1 MKQKLAI
8 LGAGPIG
15 LEAALAAHS
24 RGYDVKIFE
33 RGEIADSVRQWG
45 HIRMFSPFE
54 MNGSVE
60 GIALLRGRGIDLPNG
75 EEQLTGAE
83 FADRYL
89 APLAAH
95 LGAPIHLRTEVVAIA
110 RDATQKNERIGDPE
124 RAQVPFRLLVRHDG
138 NERFETADL
147 IFDCTGTFCTPNPL
161 GDAGI
166 PALGES
172 THREFI
178 SYGIPDVRP
187 FAGKRLLV
195 VGGGHSAAT
204 VVRDLSAFADTKI
217 TWAVRKAVA
226 QPCPRIPNDP
236 LAARDALAVTANELV
251 PGRVR
256 FLPATT
262 AEALARNGL
271 GLNVTLRRDGKR
283 KVITVDHV
291 IAATGFRPD
300 MNLARE
306 LQVQTCW
313 ATEGT
318 YKLAAALLSETGGD
332 CLALPGFGAESLFH
346 PEPGY
351 FTLGMKSY
359 GRTPDFLIRTGLKQ
373 VASLLDWLAQKPA

>member
-33 RGEIADSVRQWG
+33 RREIADSVRQWG
-45 HIRMFSPFE
+45 HIRMFSPFA
-54 MNGSVE
+54 MNVSVE
-60 GIALLRGRGIDLPNG
+60 GIALLRARGIDLPNG
-75 EEQLTGAE
+75 EEELTGSE
-83 FADRYL
+83 FVDRYL

-95 LGAPIHLRTEVVAIA
+95 LGAPIYLRTEVVAIA
-110 RDATQKNERIGDPE
+110 RDATRKNERIGDPE
-124 RAQVPFRLLVRHDG
+124 RAEMPFRLLVRRDG
-138 NERFETADL
+138 NEYFETADL

-172 THREFI
+172 AHREFI
-178 SYGIPDVRP
+178 SYGIPDVRS

-195 VGGGHSAAT
+195 VGDGHSAAT
-204 VVRDLSAFADTKI
+204 VVRDLSACADTEI

-251 PGRVR
+251 SGRVR
-256 FLPATT
+256 YLSATT

-283 KVITVDHV
+283 EVITVDHV

-318 YKLAAALLSETGGD
+318 YKLAAALLGETGGD
-332 CLALPGFGAESLFH
+332 CLAVGGFGAESLVH

-359 GRTPDFLIRTGLKQ
+359 GRTSDFLIRMGLEQ
-373 VASLLDWLAQKPA
+373 VASLLDWLAQKRE

>member
-45 HIRMFSPFE
+45 HVRMFSPFE
-54 MNGSVE
+54 MNVSVE
-60 GIALLRGRGIDLPNG
+60 GIALLRARGIDLPNG
-75 EEQLTGAE
+75 QERLTGAA

-89 APLAAH
+89 SPLAAH
-95 LGAPIHLRTEVVAIA
+95 LGAPVHLRTEVVAIA
-110 RDATQKNERIGDPE
+110 RDATRKNERIGDAE
-124 RAQVPFRLLVRHDG
+124 RADMPFRLLIRHDG
-138 NERFETADL
+138 IERFETADL

-172 THREFI
+172 AHREFV
-178 SYGIPDVRP
+178 SYGIPDVSP

-204 VVRDLSAFADTKI
+204 VVCDLSALAGTKI
-217 TWAVRKAVA
+217 TWAVRKPLAL
-226 QPCPRIPNDP
+226 PCTRIPNDP
-236 LAARDALAVTANELV
+236 LAARDALAVAANELV
-251 PGRVR
+251 AGRVR

-262 AEALARNGL
+262 AEALAKNGL

-283 KVITVDHV
+283 EVVTVDHV

-318 YKLAAALLSETGGD
+318 YKLAAALLGETGGD
-332 CLALPGFGAESLFH
+332 CLAVAGFGAESLVH

-359 GRTPDFLIRTGLKQ
+359 GRTSDFLIRTGLEQ
-373 VASLLDWLAQKPA
+373 FTSLLDWLVQKPA

>member
-24 RGYDVKIFE
+24 RGYDVKMFE
-33 RGEIADSVRQWG
+33 RREIADSVRQWG
-45 HIRMFSPFE
+45 HIRMFSPFA
-54 MNGSVE
+54 MNVSVE
-60 GIALLRGRGIDLPNG
+60 GIALLRARGIDLPNG
-75 EEQLTGAE
+75 EEELTGSE
-83 FADRYL
+83 FVDRYL

-95 LGAPIHLRTEVVAIA
+95 LGAPIYLRTEVVAIA
-110 RDATQKNERIGDPE
+110 RDATRKNERIGDPE
-124 RAQVPFRLLVRHDG
+124 RAEIPFRLLVRRDG
-138 NERFETADL
+138 NEYFETADL

-172 THREFI
+172 AHREFI
-178 SYGIPDVRP
+178 SYGIPDVRS

-195 VGGGHSAAT
+195 VGDGHSAAT
-204 VVRDLSAFADTKI
+204 VVRDLSACADTEI

-251 PGRVR
+251 SGRVR
-256 FLPATT
+256 YLSATT

-283 KVITVDHV
+283 EVITVDHV

-318 YKLAAALLSETGGD
+318 YKLAAALLGETGGD
-332 CLALPGFGAESLFH
+332 CLAVGGFGAESLVH

-359 GRTPDFLIRTGLKQ
+359 GRTSDFLIRTGLEQ
-373 VASLLDWLAQKPA
+373 VASLLDWLAQKRE

>member
-15 LEAALAAHS
+15 LEAALAAHF

-33 RGEIADSVRQWG
+33 RGEIADSVRRWG
-45 HIRMFSPFE
+45 HIRMFSPFQ
-54 MNGSVE
+54 MNVSVE
-60 GIALLRGRGIDLPNG
+60 GTALLRTHGIDLPNG
-75 EEQLTGAE
+75 EEELTGSE

-95 LGAPIHLRTEVVAIA
+95 LEVPIHLRTEVAAIA
-110 RDATQKNERIGDPE
+110 RDATRKNERIGDPE
-124 RAQVPFRLLVRHDG
+124 RAEMPFRLLVRHNG
-138 NERFETADL
+138 NECFETADL

-172 THREFI
+172 AHREFI

-187 FAGKRLLV
+187 FIGKRLLV
-195 VGGGHSAAT
+195 VGDGHSAAT
-204 VVRDLSAFADTKI
+204 VVRDLSAFADTEI

-236 LAARDALAVTANELV
+236 LAARDALAITANELV
-251 PGRVR
+251 AGRVR
-256 FLPATT
+256 FLSAT
-262 AEALARNGL
+262 AVEALERNGL
-271 GLNVTLRRDGKR
+271 GLNVTLRRDGKWE
-283 KVITVDHV
+283 VITVDHV
-291 IAATGFRPD
+291 VAATGFRPD
-300 MNLARE
+300 INLARE

-318 YKLAAALLSETGGD
+318 YKLAAALLGEIGGD
-332 CLALPGFGAESLFH
+332 CLVIRGFGAESLVH

-359 GRTPDFLIRTGLKQ
+359 GRTSDFLIRTGLEQ
-373 VASLLDWLAQKPA
+373 IASLLDWLAQKPP